1 MSTELPT
8 IDDLRHIADRL
19 RANDIA
25 WARTKWAAGAFGWLT
40 ERVPE
45 AEAAHIGSRI
55 DAGDL
60 NALRAALSRADVP
73 GAAELFPGA
82 GGAVGVAGTIS
93 SAAQGSGDVLVDV
106 ARQGRRSRGWLWLVP
121 LVAIT
126 AILAVVLTNLADD
139 AGDTGPGGGDAVVG
153 GTLVETTV
161 PAVPM
166 TAETVPMTAE
176 TVPAARSA
184 APGATAAT
192 ETTAVAAVPMG
203 IVDAAALKG
212 GFTTLA
218 SAIESAG
225 LTETL
230 QGPGPFTVFAPTD
243 DAFAALPEGVLNAL
257 LDPANKET
265 LVAVLL
271 HHVLPAK
278 VPAADVT
285 TGDVTTVGG
294 TTLAVSVEGGTVK
307 VGGATVTAADI
318 LAGNGVIHQIDTV
331 LVPPTV
337 DLAGLVG

>member
-1 MSTELPT
+1 MSTELPS

-40 ERVPE
+40 ERVPQ
-45 AEAAHIGSRI
+45 AEAAHIGARI

-60 NALRAALSRADVP
+60 NALRTALSRVDVP
-73 GAAELFPGA
+73 GATDLFPGA

-93 SAAQGSGDVLVDV
+93 SAAQGAGDVLVDV
-106 ARQGRRSRGWLWLVP
+106 ARQGRRSRGWLWIVP

-126 AILAVVLTNLADD
+126 VVLAVVLTNLADD
-139 AGDTGPGGGDAVVG
+139 ADDTGGGGEVVG

-161 PAVPM
+161 AVVPM

-184 APGATAAT
+184 AP
-192 ETTAVAAVPMG
+192 ETTAAAAVPMG
-203 IVDAAALKG
+203 IIDAAAQKG

-243 DAFAALPEGVLNAL
+243 DAFAALPDGVLNAL
-257 LDPANKET
+257 LDPANKDA

-271 HHVLPAK
+271 HHVVPAK
-278 VPAADVT
+278 VLAADVT
-285 TGDVTTVGG
+285 TGNVTTAGG
-294 TTLAVSVEGGTVK
+294 TELAISVDGGTVK
-307 VGGATVTAADI
+307 VGGATVTATDI
-318 LAGNGVIHQIDTV
+318 VAGNGVIHQIDTV
-331 LVPPTV
+331 LVPPSV
-337 DLAGLVG
+337 DLAELVG